1 MKAMISQ
8 PMNGVMGDKIFESR
22 AKAKKYLKENGYD
35 FIDTLFHNRWH
46 PCKMIPKLSIEN
58 YPLFQLARSL
68 EQMSKCDAVYFCKDW
83 ENTEVAR
90 LNTKRQKLM
99 ALLFCMKNN

>member
-46 PCKMIPKLSIEN
+46 PYKMIPKLSIEN

-83 ENTEVAR
+83 EKYRGCKIEHEAAKAYGLTILYEE
-90 LNTKRQKLM
+90 
-99 ALLFCMKNN
+99 